1 MKLKYPALLALL
13 SASAAQAGELVIT
26 GVFDGPLTGGV
37 PKGIELFVTQDIA
50 DLSTCGVGSAN
61 NGGGSDNQEFTFPA
75 RAATAGTYIYL
86 ASESPQFNAFFGF
99 EPTYTDSAAN
109 INGDDAI
116 ELFCDGVVVD
126 VFGDINVDG
135 SGQPWEYMDG
145 WAYRNADTGPDGS
158 TFAIGNW
165 TFSGANALDGDGSNA
180 ASTTPFPLKSFAEE
194 VDGGDTGGGSGGE
207 TDPASP
213 CFNCPELEPI
223 ADASTF
229 DSESYYAA
237 VTAEVN
243 ANSSAATIKNAITNT
258 ISQGHKNLSYAEV
271 WTALTHTDED
281 PNNTDNV
288 ILWYKGTS
296 IAKSSN
302 GSGTQNS
309 DPDNWNR
316 EHSWAKS
323 HGFPNESQEA
333 YTDIHHLRPT
343 DISVNSSRGNL
354 DFDNSDNALAEAPSN
369 RVDGDSFEPRD
380 AVKGDVARMMFYMD
394 TRYEGLGDST
404 PDLVLVDRL
413 TATGDAELGRLC
425 RLVEWH
431 YADPVDAAEQ
441 LRNDTIYEY
450 QGNRNPYIDHP
461 EWVDTL
467 YQTPACD
474 SDDGDTG
481 GDTGGDS
488 GGSATAGDIVISG
501 VIDGPLSGGTP
512 KAIEFFVRN
521 DIADLS
527 TCGFGSANNGGGSDG
542 QEYTFSGSAAAG
554 DFIYIAS
561 EGSNFDAYFGFSPTD
576 TAGAASINGDDAIEL
591 FCDGEVVDVFG
602 DINTDGTGE
611 PWDHVDGWAY
621 RVASTGPD
629 GSTFTLSNWVFS
641 GANALDGEATNATA
655 ASQFPIGSYTSK
667 EVLLISGVFDGP
679 LSGGTPKAIEF
690 YAVTDIQDLS
700 VFGFGSAN
708 NGGGTDGQEYAFS
721 GSASAGEY
729 FYVATEKPGFNAYFG
744 FDPTFTSGAAGIN
757 GDDAIELF
765 HDGEVVDV
773 FGDINVDGT
782 GQPWDYLDGWAYRV
796 ADSGPDGSTFVLA
809 NWTFSGTNVLDG
821 SSDNAT
827 VSTPFPLGSFD
838 GSGNNGGGDNG
849 GDETPLL
856 GMCAE
861 PATLISAI
869 QGTTDISPVV
879 GETHII
885 EGVVTA
891 SFPNLSGY
899 FVQEEDGDQDGDSAT
914 SEGIFVYSPSLALPE
929 VGSLVRVLG
938 DVAEAFNKTQLVVA
952 EINPACGTGA
962 VTATPLTLPFES
974 VDAMEALEGMLVS
987 SSSDL
992 TVTDTFSL
1000 GRYGEVLLSNGRR
1013 FVPTNLFAAGS
1024 PEAVALAAENE
1035 LNQITLDDGV
1045 NGQNPEV
1052 VVYPAGGLSAS
1063 NPLRS
1068 GDTVAALTG
1077 VMDFSF
1083 SLYRIIPVE
1092 QPTIVAS
1099 NPRTDAPDL
1108 DLGNLK
1114 VASLNVLNY
1123 FNTLDVSPN
1132 LCGPSN
1138 LECRG
1143 ADSEEE
1149 FERQRAKTLA
1159 ALLAMDADIVGLM
1172 EVENN
1177 GFGTSSAVG
1186 DLVSGLNDVLG
1197 ANTYAVV
1204 DAGSAIG
1211 TDAITVALIYKPAVV
1226 SAIGDPAILD
1236 SSNSISDDDGPLF
1249 LDTKNRP
1256 ALNQKFALTENNE
1269 ELVISVN
1276 HFKSKGSS
1284 CGAGDDDTTTGQG
1297 NCNLTRTR
1305 AAQAL
1310 TTFLSEQFAE
1320 TPKLIIGDL
1329 NAYAL
1334 EEPILKILEQGYTN
1348 LANKFGGDEAYSY
1361 SFGGEFGYLDHALAS
1376 AELVD
1381 KVVDTTEWHINADE
1395 PIVFDYNVEFKSE
1408 QQQID
1413 YYAPDAYRMSDHDPV
1428 VISLLLE
1435 SEVQV
1440 VEGDYDG
1447 DGDVD
1452 KFDIQALNADIR
1464 SGVASDM
1471 AFDFN
1476 GDGKLTI
1483 RDVLLMYRKCTRS
1496 RCAAN

>member
-1 MKLKYPALLALL
+1 M
-13 SASAAQAGELVIT
+13 
-26 GVFDGPLTGGV
+26 
-37 PKGIELFVTQDIA
+37 
-50 DLSTCGVGSAN
+50 
-61 NGGGSDNQEFTFPA
+61 
-75 RAATAGTYIYL
+75 
-86 ASESPQFNAFFGF
+86 
-99 EPTYTDSAAN
+99 
-109 INGDDAI
+109 
-116 ELFCDGVVVD
+116 
-126 VFGDINVDG
+126 
-135 SGQPWEYMDG
+135 
-145 WAYRNADTGPDGS
+145 
-158 TFAIGNW
+158 
-165 TFSGANALDGDGSNA
+165 
-180 ASTTPFPLKSFAEE
+180 
-194 VDGGDTGGGSGGE
+194 
-207 TDPASP
+207 
-213 CFNCPELEPI
+213 
-223 ADASTF
+223 
-229 DSESYYAA
+229 
-237 VTAEVN
+237 
-243 ANSSAATIKNAITNT
+243 
-258 ISQGHKNLSYAEV
+258 
-271 WTALTHTDED
+271 
-281 PNNTDNV
+281 
-288 ILWYKGTS
+288 
-296 IAKSSN
+296 
-302 GSGTQNS
+302 
-309 DPDNWNR
+309 
-316 EHSWAKS
+316 
-323 HGFPNESQEA
+323 
-333 YTDIHHLRPT
+333 
-343 DISVNSSRGNL
+343 
-354 DFDNSDNALAEAPSN
+354 
-369 RVDGDSFEPRD
+369 
-380 AVKGDVARMMFYMD
+380 
-394 TRYEGLGDST
+394 
-404 PDLVLVDRL
+404 
-413 TATGDAELGRLC
+413 
-425 RLVEWH
+425 
-431 YADPVDAAEQ
+431 
-441 LRNDTIYEY
+441 
-450 QGNRNPYIDHP
+450 
-461 EWVDTL
+461 
-467 YQTPACD
+467 
-474 SDDGDTG
+474 
-481 GDTGGDS
+481 
-488 GGSATAGDIVISG
+488 
-501 VIDGPLSGGTP
+501 
-512 KAIEFFVRN
+512 
-521 DIADLS
+521 
-527 TCGFGSANNGGGSDG
+527 
-542 QEYTFSGSAAAG
+542 
-554 DFIYIAS
+554 
-561 EGSNFDAYFGFSPTD
+561 
-576 TAGAASINGDDAIEL
+576 
-591 FCDGEVVDVFG
+591 
-602 DINTDGTGE
+602 
-611 PWDHVDGWAY
+611 
-621 RVASTGPD
+621 
-629 GSTFTLSNWVFS
+629 
-641 GANALDGEATNATA
+641 
-655 ASQFPIGSYTSK
+655 
-667 EVLLISGVFDGP
+667 
-679 LSGGTPKAIEF
+679 
-690 YAVTDIQDLS
+690 
-700 VFGFGSAN
+700 
-708 NGGGTDGQEYAFS
+708 
-721 GSASAGEY
+721 
-729 FYVATEKPGFNAYFG
+729 
-744 FDPTFTSGAAGIN
+744 
-757 GDDAIELF
+757 
-765 HDGEVVDV
+765 
-773 FGDINVDGT
+773 
-782 GQPWDYLDGWAYRV
+782 
-796 ADSGPDGSTFVLA
+796 
-809 NWTFSGTNVLDG
+809 
-821 SSDNAT
+821 
-827 VSTPFPLGSFD
+827 
-838 GSGNNGGGDNG
+838 
-849 GDETPLL
+849 
-856 GMCAE
+856 
-861 PATLISAI
+861 
-869 QGTTDISPVV
+869 
-879 GETHII
+879 
-885 EGVVTA
+885 
-891 SFPNLSGY
+891 
-899 FVQEEDGDQDGDSAT
+899 
-914 SEGIFVYSPSLALPE
+914 
-929 VGSLVRVLG
+929 
-938 DVAEAFNKTQLVVA
+938 
-952 EINPACGTGA
+952 
-962 VTATPLTLPFES
+962 
-974 VDAMEALEGMLVS
+974 
-987 SSSDL
+987 
-992 TVTDTFSL
+992 
-1000 GRYGEVLLSNGRR
+1000 
-1013 FVPTNLFAAGS
+1013 
-1024 PEAVALAAENE
+1024 
-1035 LNQITLDDGV
+1035 
-1045 NGQNPEV
+1045 
-1052 VVYPAGGLSAS
+1052 VYPAGGLSAS

-1226 SAIGDPAILD
+1226 SAIGAPAILD

-1334 EEPILKILEQGYTN
+1334 EEPILEILEQGYTN

-1464 SGVASDM
+1464 SGAASDM